1 MLTLQITD
9 FNHRQAKIR
18 TRVGGLYHPI
28 LHLHPTDMVALGIKC
43 GGSILVCGSSS
54 LVRKG
59 TTPQKLKEGKG
70 LTTTIVAVAWPQ
82 NGAQRGQARLS
93 RLLRRCLTHGQQSDV
108 DGILKYVHVS
118 PTEHSSPST
127 IMHDASPPPPPSS
140 SSPPLP
146 IAPIAR
152 EITISMSATTR
163 EHLAA
168 THGRTD
174 GTVGF
179 PSHLES
185 YFAQALLGRYVSSG
199 TGFSCPV
206 FGISHT
212 FWISGV
218 TLISLQG
225 KRADKGVGAMAGHAI
240 KVTRGGESKV
250 GTALLSSP
258 RLPSPSPSPSSS
270 SSSSSPSSSLYARVG
285 RNTSIRI
292 TQDSKQDASNMK
304 RGENQAESKGEKE
317 SSSERGGGGQ
327 RGGGQR
333 GVTTFDHIGGLAPQ
347 IKTVRDMLQKPLHT
361 PEIFL
366 RLGLRPPKGVLL
378 FGPPGTGKTMIARA
392 VSNVL
397 KATFLFING
406 SELLT
411 DVVGE
416 SEVKLRGVFRAA
428 ERAAPSV
435 IFIDEID
442 ALCPRRDR
450 SNDDVDKRMVS
461 TLLTLMDGVSGS
473 IIDDMSG
480 NVSGEGSSSSGERC
494 GEDDVS
500 IRVVVLAA
508 TNRPNALDPALR
520 RPGRF
525 DREVE
530 IGIPTET
537 GRFDILNKML
547 ANIPKKLTREDLLA
561 CASKAHGFVGADLKA
576 VVQSAGLAAL
586 KRSLA
591 AAATASPT
599 SSLSL
604 LSSFSPEEH
613 LVGIDDL
620 MLALG
625 RSRPSAMREVAVE
638 IPKVRWSDIGGQND
652 VKERLKEAVEWPL
665 SRPELFVSMGIR
677 PPKGVLLY
685 GPPGCSKT
693 LMAKAVATESGM
705 NFLAVKGPE
714 LFNKWVFSLL
724 VVIFFFFFFFLSK
737 INKKCF
743 LIVFSIFYEIFVSLL
758 SPSFFLFLQLSQ
770 HQICRSLRE
779 SCF

>member
-1 MLTLQITD
+1 
-9 FNHRQAKIR
+9 
-18 TRVGGLYHPI
+18 
-28 LHLHPTDMVALGIKC
+28 
-43 GGSILVCGSSS
+43 
-54 LVRKG
+54 
-59 TTPQKLKEGKG
+59 
-70 LTTTIVAVAWPQ
+70 
-82 NGAQRGQARLS
+82 
-93 RLLRRCLTHGQQSDV
+93 
-108 DGILKYVHVS
+108 
-118 PTEHSSPST
+118 
-127 IMHDASPPPPPSS
+127 
-140 SSPPLP
+140 
-146 IAPIAR
+146 
-152 EITISMSATTR
+152 MSATTR

-225 KRADKGVGAMAGHAI
+225 KRADKGVGAMVSHAI

-258 RLPSPSPSPSSS
+258 PLPSPSPSPSSS
-270 SSSSSPSSSLYARVG
+270 SSSSPSPSPSSSLYARVG

-292 TQDSKQDASNMK
+292 TQDSNQDEVTRFIPTSNMK
-304 RGENQAESKGEKE
+304 RGENHAESKGEKE

-327 RGGGQR
+327 QGGGQR

-416 SEVKLRGVFRAA
+416 SEEKLRDVFRAA

-473 IIDDMSG
+473 IIDD
-480 NVSGEGSSSSGERC
+480 VSGDVSGGGNSSSSSSNRERC
-494 GEDDVS
+494 EEEEVS

-547 ANIPKKLTREDLLA
+547 ANIPNKLTREDLLA

-591 AAATASPT
+591 AAAPPAAPASPT
-599 SSLSL
+599 SSSLSL
-604 LSSFSPEEH
+604 SSSSFSPEEH

-714 LFNKWVFSLL
+714 LFNK
-724 VVIFFFFFFFLSK
+724 
-737 INKKCF
+737 
-743 LIVFSIFYEIFVSLL
+743 
-758 SPSFFLFLQLSQ
+758 
-770 HQICRSLRE
+770 
-779 SCF
+779 

>member
-1 MLTLQITD
+1 
-9 FNHRQAKIR
+9 
-18 TRVGGLYHPI
+18 
-28 LHLHPTDMVALGIKC
+28 
-43 GGSILVCGSSS
+43 
-54 LVRKG
+54 
-59 TTPQKLKEGKG
+59 
-70 LTTTIVAVAWPQ
+70 
-82 NGAQRGQARLS
+82 
-93 RLLRRCLTHGQQSDV
+93 
-108 DGILKYVHVS
+108 
-118 PTEHSSPST
+118 
-127 IMHDASPPPPPSS
+127 
-140 SSPPLP
+140 
-146 IAPIAR
+146 
-152 EITISMSATTR
+152 MSATTR

-225 KRADKGVGAMAGHAI
+225 KRADKGVGAMVSHAI

-258 RLPSPSPSPSSS
+258 PLPSPSPSPSSS
-270 SSSSSPSSSLYARVG
+270 SSSSPSPSPSSSLYARVG

-292 TQDSKQDASNMK
+292 TQDSNQDEVTRFIPTSNMK
-304 RGENQAESKGEKE
+304 RGENHAESKGEKE

-327 RGGGQR
+327 QGGGQR

-416 SEVKLRGVFRAA
+416 SEEKLRDVFRAA

-473 IIDDMSG
+473 IIDD
-480 NVSGEGSSSSGERC
+480 VSGDVSGGGNSSSSSSNRERC
-494 GEDDVS
+494 EEEEVS

-547 ANIPKKLTREDLLA
+547 ANIPNKLTREDLLA

-591 AAATASPT
+591 AAAPAAAPASPT
-599 SSLSL
+599 SSSLSL
-604 LSSFSPEEH
+604 SSSSFSPEEH

-714 LFNKWVFSLL
+714 LFNK
-724 VVIFFFFFFFLSK
+724 
-737 INKKCF
+737 
-743 LIVFSIFYEIFVSLL
+743 
-758 SPSFFLFLQLSQ
+758 
-770 HQICRSLRE
+770 
-779 SCF
+779 